1 MAQQQTR
8 WSLGRE
14 NEKGRERESGG
25 GRERWRG
32 GAESER
38 KRGAERKMEREGEG
52 RESKEYL
59 SFISQLGVLMNNL
72 NKVWFLLSIQG

>member
-1 MAQQQTR
+1 M
-8 WSLGRE
+8 E
-14 NEKGRERESGG
+14 
-25 GRERWRG
+25 G